1 MQEEIQFGTVKNND
15 NRNEKKTIENKQEIF
30 EGLEQLSKKY
40 FRNDIL

>member
-15 NRNEKKTIENKQEIF
+15 NRNEKKTIEDKYEIF

-40 FRNDIL
+40 FRNYIL